1 MTHFNI
7 TGKVKGLSNKVFF
20 RNNLYIILTSAISIF
35 LINLSMQLEVKKLI
49 SFVIADFLICF
60 VYFTM
65 LYCFMLNL

>member
-49 SFVIADFLICF
+49 SFVIADLFCIFHHAILF
-60 VYFTM
+60 YA
-65 LYCFMLNL
+65 